1 MVLERADGYRL
12 LDYPYP
18 GATAPG
24 LVEGYQYYRLAVLYE
39 ILAAHGVGAG
49 VAVRWTRNT
58 RYIGSRPVLLAVAGR
73 NDFGTCHTWDL
84 LFLLLPTLGLLA
96 FSMIFVVVVV
106 AMWLPRRRP

>member
-1 MVLERADGYRL
+1 
-12 LDYPYP
+12 
-18 GATAPG
+18 
-24 LVEGYQYYRLAVLYE
+24 VEGYQYYRLAVLYE